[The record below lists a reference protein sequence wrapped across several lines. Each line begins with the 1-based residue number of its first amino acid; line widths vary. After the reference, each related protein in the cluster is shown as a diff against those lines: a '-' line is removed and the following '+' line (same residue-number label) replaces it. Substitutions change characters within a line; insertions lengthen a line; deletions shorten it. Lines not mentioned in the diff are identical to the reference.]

1 MQHHVSEIRTLTT
14 TDSWNFC
21 PGEKNPADLPSR
33 GIRGPDLAENE
44 IWWNGAEF
52 LQFPKKMWP
61 SEPRTAEIDE
71 NEANAEIM
79 KPKTPPSITR
89 SLNSVSETVSPSN
102 VGAVI
107 DCKRYSSQTRLY
119 YESQRGFIDNARRRR
134 SASDVLTADELK
146 TAEKLWIKS
155 IRQAN
160 SYKDEEQY
168 LSQVSKKS
176 PYYIVK
182 QLGLFRDQENII
194 RCNDRI
200 DESSLSLSEKQPI
213 LLPPKQ
219 HFTDLVILGHHETVH
234 HN

>member
-1 MQHHVSEIRTLTT
+1 MLEQSLTVNGT
-14 TDSWNFC
+14 A
-21 PGEKNPADLPSR
+21 PRR
-33 GIRGPDLAENE
+33 G
-44 IWWNGAEF
+44 
-52 LQFPKKMWP
+52 
-61 SEPRTAEIDE
+61 
-71 NEANAEIM
+71 
-79 KPKTPPSITR
+79 
-89 SLNSVSETVSPSN
+89 
-102 VGAVI
+102 
-107 DCKRYSSQTRLY
+107 Y

-146 TAEKLWIKS
+146 AAEKLWIKS
-155 IRQAN
+155 IQAS

-194 RCNDRI
+194 RCHDGI

-219 HFTDLVILGHHETVH
+219 YFTDLVILGHHETVH